1 MVIYN
6 KIKKNIK
13 EKTFWPKIHD
23 KCFFL
28 IQPVFSCV
36 FRQLPIDDSKITF
49 DSFEGTGFGGDP
61 KFICE
66 ELLQRKLNLK
76 IIWFVRKYHDN
87 FPDGV
92 TQVKIN
98 SIRAIY
104 HQSTAKVWVDN
115 TRTGHRTKKRPSQKY
130 MQTWHGNLLGKKC
143 EKDAEDKLW
152 PGYIPVAQ
160 YDGMITNAFIVA
172 NRQSLDLAKRSFWLN
187 DKVEYLKIGAPSIDL
202 LLCAKNDDSIKK
214 KVKQKFGISEETYII
229 LYAPSFRDD
238 GSLDG
243 YKLDF
248 QKLIHAFEHNT
259 RRKCVML
266 IRFHPDVVQHEKSF
280 AFTDNLI
287 NATRYEDLK
296 ELSLTADCLIT
307 DYSSVAYDFLILRKP
322 IFRICLDF
330 EKYKQLRDVYDEFY
344 QLPYGIC
351 LSNEQAIE
359 TVNHFSNKEYQI
371 KLDEYFKINTIY
383 DNGTASK
390 HAADWICSQLGID
403 GEF

>member
-23 KCFFL
+23 RCFFL

-36 FRQLPIDDSKITF
+36 FRQLPIDNSKITF

-160 YDGMITNAFIVA
+160 YDGMITDAFIVA
-172 NRQSLDLAKRSFWLN
+172 NKQSLDLAKRSFWLN
-187 DKVEYLKIGAPSIDL
+187 NRVEYLKIGAPSIDP
-202 LLCAKNDDSIKK
+202 LLCHKNDVSIKK
-214 KVKQKFGISEETYII
+214 KVREKFGISEETFII

-243 YKLDF
+243 YNLDF
-248 QKLIHAFEHNT
+248 LNLIHAFET
-259 RRKCVML
+259 IFQKKCVML
-266 IRFHPDVVQHEKSF
+266 IRFHPDVVQHEDLF
-280 AFTDNLI
+280 DFTDNLI

-296 ELSLTADCLIT
+296 ELSLTSDCLIT
-307 DYSSVAYDFLILRKP
+307 DYSSIAYDFLIQRKP

-330 EKYKQLRDVYDEFY
+330 EKYIELRDVYDEFY
-344 QLPYGIC
+344 QLPYDIC
-351 LSNEQAIE
+351 MSNEQALKVI
-359 TVNHFSNKEYQI
+359 NNFSNEEYQI
-371 KLDEYFKINTIY
+371 KLNEYFKINTIY
-383 DNGTASK
+383 DNGSASI
-390 HAADWICSQLGID
+390 HAADWICSQLGFNS
-403 GEF
+403 EV

>member
-130 MQTWHGNLLGKKC
+130 MQTWHGNLT
-143 EKDAEDKLW
+143 
-152 PGYIPVAQ
+152 VR
-160 YDGMITNAFIVA
+160 
-172 NRQSLDLAKRSFWLN
+172 RQL
-187 DKVEYLKIGAPSIDL
+187 
-202 LLCAKNDDSIKK
+202 
-214 KVKQKFGISEETYII
+214 
-229 LYAPSFRDD
+229 
-238 GSLDG
+238 
-243 YKLDF
+243 
-248 QKLIHAFEHNT
+248 
-259 RRKCVML
+259 
-266 IRFHPDVVQHEKSF
+266 PDVYPVKILLQP
-280 AFTDNLI
+280 DP
-287 NATRYEDLK
+287 Y
-296 ELSLTADCLIT
+296 CLC
-307 DYSSVAYDFLILRKP
+307 P
-322 IFRICLDF
+322 
-330 EKYKQLRDVYDEFY
+330 
-344 QLPYGIC
+344 
-351 LSNEQAIE
+351 
-359 TVNHFSNKEYQI
+359 
-371 KLDEYFKINTIY
+371 
-383 DNGTASK
+383 
-390 HAADWICSQLGID
+390 
-403 GEF
+403 

>member
-23 KCFFL
+23 RCFFL

-36 FRQLPIDDSKITF
+36 FRQLPIDNSKITF

-160 YDGMITNAFIVA
+160 YDGMITDAFIVA
-172 NRQSLDLAKRSFWLN
+172 NKQSLDLAKRSFWLN
-187 DKVEYLKIGAPSIDL
+187 NRVEYLKIGAPSIDP
-202 LLCAKNDDSIKK
+202 LLCHKNDVSIKK
-214 KVKQKFGISEETYII
+214 KVREKFGISEETFII

-243 YKLDF
+243 YNLDF
-248 QKLIHAFEHNT
+248 LNLIHAFET
-259 RRKCVML
+259 SFQKKCVML
-266 IRFHPDVVQHEKSF
+266 IRFHPDVVQHEDLF
-280 AFTDNLI
+280 DFTDNLI

-296 ELSLTADCLIT
+296 ELSLTSDCLIT
-307 DYSSVAYDFLILRKP
+307 DYSSIAYDFLIQRKP

-330 EKYKQLRDVYDEFY
+330 EKYIELRDVYDEFY

-351 LSNEQAIE
+351 MSNEQALKVI
-359 TVNHFSNKEYQI
+359 NNFSNEEYQI
-371 KLDEYFKINTIY
+371 KLNEYFKINTIY
-383 DNGTASK
+383 DNGSASI
-390 HAADWICSQLGID
+390 HAADWICSQLGFNS
-403 GEF
+403 EV

>member
-23 KCFFL
+23 RCFFL

-36 FRQLPIDDSKITF
+36 FRQLPIDNSKITF

-160 YDGMITNAFIVA
+160 YDGMITDAFIVA
-172 NRQSLDLAKRSFWLN
+172 NKQSLDLAKRSFWLN
-187 DKVEYLKIGAPSIDL
+187 NRVEYLKIGAPSIDP
-202 LLCAKNDDSIKK
+202 LLCHKNDVSIKK
-214 KVKQKFGISEETYII
+214 KVREKFGISEETFII

-243 YKLDF
+243 YNLDF
-248 QKLIHAFEHNT
+248 LNLIHAFET
-259 RRKCVML
+259 IFQKKCVML
-266 IRFHPDVVQHEKSF
+266 IRFHPDVVQHEDLF
-280 AFTDNLI
+280 DFTDNLI

-296 ELSLTADCLIT
+296 ELSLTSDCLIT
-307 DYSSVAYDFLILRKP
+307 DYSSIAYDFLIQRKP

-330 EKYKQLRDVYDEFY
+330 EKYIELRDVYDEFY

-351 LSNEQAIE
+351 MSNEQALKVI
-359 TVNHFSNKEYQI
+359 NNFSNEEYQI
-371 KLDEYFKINTIY
+371 KLNEYFKINTIY
-383 DNGTASK
+383 DNGSASI
-390 HAADWICSQLGID
+390 HAADWICSQLGFNS
-403 GEF
+403 EV

>member
-13 EKTFWPKIHD
+13 EKTFWPKLHD

-28 IQPVFSCV
+28 IQPVFSWLFC
-36 FRQLPIDDSKITF
+36 QLPIDNSKITF

-61 KFICE
+61 KYICE
-66 ELLQRKLNLK
+66 ELLRRKLNLN
-76 IIWFVRKYHDN
+76 IIWFVRKYQDN
-87 FPDGV
+87 FPNGV
-92 TQVKIN
+92 KQVRIN
-98 SIRAIY
+98 SIMAIY

-115 TRTGHRTKKRPSQKY
+115 TRTGHRTKKRLGQKY

-160 YDGMITNAFIVA
+160 YDGMITDAFIVA
-172 NRQSLDLAKRSFWLN
+172 NKQSLDLAKRSFWLN
-187 DKVEYLKIGAPSIDL
+187 DRVEYLKIGAPSIDS
-202 LLCAKNDDSIKK
+202 LLCHKNDVSIKK
-214 KVKQKFGISEETYII
+214 KVKEKFGISEETYII

-243 YKLDF
+243 YNLDF
-248 QKLIHAFEHNT
+248 LNLIHAFET
-259 RRKCVML
+259 IFQKKCVML
-266 IRFHPDVVQHEKSF
+266 IRFHPDVVQHENLF
-280 AFTDNLI
+280 NFTDNLI

-296 ELSLTADCLIT
+296 ELSITSDCLIT
-307 DYSSVAYDFLILRKP
+307 DYSSIAYDFLIQRKP

-330 EKYKQLRDVYDEFY
+330 EKYIELRDVYDEFY

-351 LSNEQAIE
+351 MSNEQALKVI
-359 TVNHFSNKEYQI
+359 NNFSNVEYQI
-371 KLDEYFKINTIY
+371 KLNEYFKINTIY
-383 DNGTASK
+383 DNGSASI
-390 HAADWICSQLGID
+390 HAADWICSQLGINS
-403 GEF
+403 EI